1 MGAEGSPVAAGAPST
16 MWSIPRG
23 LIVLLAVAG
32 AVVAVAGAKVF
43 AGILGPVF
51 LALML
56 TIAVQPV
63 QGWAR
68 KRGWPAWLGMVAA
81 VVAVGAIIVGLI
93 GALIVSAAQL
103 ATELPKYTDNLD
115 DLLAGVRNLLAG
127 AGVDHDRINTAT
139 SSVDLG
145 KLVRYLDDVL
155 AGLLGV
161 FSNLFF
167 VLALLLFMAVDG
179 MTIGRRMRLVR
190 RARPDIAFA
199 LSRFVHGTRTYL
211 LVSTVFGL
219 IVAVLDGGALW
230 LLGVPLPVLWAI
242 LSFITNYIPNI
253 GFVIGLIPPALLALL
268 DGGPMAMV
276 WVIVVYSVINFVIQ
290 SIIQPKFVGDAVG
303 LSVTVTFLSLVFWSW
318 VLGALGA
325 LLAIPLT
332 LLVKALLL
340 DIDPSTRWVDAL
352 IGGASGDDE
361 DAVPTPDESVKSA
374 AGGQASPAA
383 TAPPSEPA
391 SPTTDS
397 ERGEPPSNR

>member
-1 MGAEGSPVAAGAPST
+1 MGAEGSPVAAGSPAPV
-16 MWSIPRG
+16 WSIPRG
-23 LIVLLAVAG
+23 LIVLLAMAG
-32 AVVAVAGAKVF
+32 AVIAIAGATVF

-68 KRGWPAWLGMVAA
+68 KRGWPAWLGMLVA
-81 VVAVGAIIVGLI
+81 VVAVSAILFGLI
-93 GALIVSAAQL
+93 GALVVSVAQL
-103 ATELPKYTDNLD
+103 ATELPKYTDSLD
-115 DLLAGVRNLLAG
+115 DLLSGVREFLAD
-127 AGVDHDRINTAT
+127 AGVDQERISTAL

-167 VLALLLFMAVDG
+167 VMALLLFMAVDG
-179 MTIGRRMRLVR
+179 MTIGRRMRIVR
-190 RARPDIAFA
+190 RVRPDIAYA
-199 LSRFVHGTRTYL
+199 LTSFVRGTRRYL
-211 LVSTVFGL
+211 VVSTVFGV

-230 LLGVPLPVLWAI
+230 LLGVPLPVLWAV

-253 GFVIGLIPPALLALL
+253 GFIIGLVPPALLALL
-268 DGGPMAMV
+268 DGGPLAMV

-352 IGGASGDDE
+352 IGGGIGSGEDEGASAQPVTSTERAEAD
-361 DAVPTPDESVKSA
+361 
-374 AGGQASPAA
+374 SPAA
-383 TAPPSEPA
+383 
-391 SPTTDS
+391 DS
-397 ERGEPPSNR
+397 E